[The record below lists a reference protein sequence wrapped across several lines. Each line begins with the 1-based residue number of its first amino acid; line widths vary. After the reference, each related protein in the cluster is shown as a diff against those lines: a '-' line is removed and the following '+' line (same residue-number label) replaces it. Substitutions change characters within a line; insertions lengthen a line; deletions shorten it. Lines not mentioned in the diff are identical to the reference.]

1 MPRYHAEVRRD
12 RAQRDRHLISNKL
25 PVCRRSPHK
34 GPAGLEFCLHRSDIV
49 DKSGQFSLGKT
60 RASEQVMCPK
70 RFRVR
75 RMAGKS

>member
-1 MPRYHAEVRRD
+1 MPRYHAKVRRD
-12 RAQRDRHLISNKL
+12 RTQRHRRLISNRPPL
-25 PVCRRSPHK
+25 RGRGPHK
-34 GPAGLEFCLHRSDIV
+34 GPAGLEFCLYRSDIV

-75 RMAGKS
+75 RMTGKS